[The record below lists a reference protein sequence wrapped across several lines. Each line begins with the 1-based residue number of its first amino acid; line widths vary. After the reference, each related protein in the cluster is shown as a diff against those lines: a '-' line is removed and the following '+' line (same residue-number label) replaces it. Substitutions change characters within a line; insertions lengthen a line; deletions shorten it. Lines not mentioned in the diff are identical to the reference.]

1 MEAYLERV
9 IIMNSHI
16 GEMYKRMAI
25 ANLRTAIR
33 VKEEIMDRSLWFLNP
48 ANWFRVMYLNDV
60 IKSCYE
66 YLKRSQVISPPRVH
80 VMKEEV

>member
-1 MEAYLERV
+1 
-9 IIMNSHI
+9 MNPPI
-16 GEMYKRMAI
+16 GEIYKRMAI

-33 VKEEIMDRSLWFLNP
+33 VKEEIMGRSLWLLNP

-60 IKSCYE
+60 IRSCYE
-66 YLKRSQVISPPRVH
+66 YLKRSQVISPPRIR

>member
-1 MEAYLERV
+1 MSPIED
-9 IIMNSHI
+9 
-16 GEMYKRMAI
+16 MYRKMAV
-25 ANLRTAIR
+25 ANLKSAIEMKR
-33 VKEEIMDRSLWFLNP
+33 EIKSRSFWFLNP

-60 IKSCYE
+60 IRSCYE